1 VAWWVGEECCTGSR
15 YYKDLVPE
23 DGATVDEMLDDI
35 ADRYLNIQ
43 CAIFTPNQGRRDDVI
58 RMARELHA
66 DGIIDASLSFCTIY
80 EMEAFDMEK
89 AAQEAG
95 IPYMH
100 LSTDYSARGRR
111 PAHNAHSGLP
121 RDDLAACS
129 IFPVGPGGRWLPGP
143 FCVSRSLAVCE
154 NHDAR
159 QLGKR
164 DLRFSNTDKERG

>member
-1 VAWWVGEECCTGSR
+1 M
-15 YYKDLVPE
+15 PE

-100 LSTDYSARGRR
+100 LSTDYSAEGD
-111 PAHNAHSGLP
+111 G
-121 RDDLAACS
+121 
-129 IFPVGPGGRWLPGP
+129 
-143 FCVSRSLAVCE
+143 
-154 NHDAR
+154 
-159 QLGKR
+159 QLTTR
-164 DLRFSNTDKERG
+164 IQAFLEMI

>member
-1 VAWWVGEECCTGSR
+1 MPNWKLFNIIEKAGGVVVGEECCTGSR

-66 DGIIDASLSFCTIY
+66 DGIIDASLSFCTIS
-80 EMEAFDMEK
+80 EMDALSTWRRPRRRL
-89 AAQEAG
+89 G

-100 LSTDYSARGRR
+100 LSTDYSAEGDGQLTTRIQAFLEMIYRVAWPARG
-111 PAHNAHSGLP
+111 HVFNNILLKLWGS
-121 RDDLAACS
+121 AC
-129 IFPVGPGGRWLPGP
+129 GG
-143 FCVSRSLAVCE
+143 
-154 NHDAR
+154 AR
-159 QLGKR
+159 
-164 DLRFSNTDKERG
+164 